1 MNKFFRLVSMFAIAG
16 VTFAYTSCTDYSED
30 INKVDNRVD
39 NVEGRLTTVEG
50 QVKNLETTT
59 TQLKDA
65 QAKTAAAVTTLET
78 TLKELQTKHDKDIK
92 DLQKAYADADAALKT
107 EIQGKIDAL
116 EKAHNDEVKK
126 INAAIK
132 ALQDDVTALQE
143 KAAAVEA
150 LLPTLATKK
159 ELEEASKKTAD
170 AIAEVNKTIGALQG
184 DLEIAQ
190 KNITALQ
197 GKVTTLEEDV
207 AGLKTAVENAQK
219 AADDAQTAA
228 DKAQDTADKALGEI
242 DALKKA
248 LGAYAKEGAL
258 ESKIAALEKMDS
270 TLQADK
276 FDTEKFG
283 TYFAKELK
291 DVIGAYA
298 EKGALE
304 AKLDALDGKDEDLQD
319 QINKLDA
326 KVEQYNTAL
335 NERITELDEKVE
347 QYNTELNA
355 RIDAVLG
362 IIAGRLSSIAFIPQ
376 YYVDGVPAI
385 LFETIA
391 YDPMDGDKAGE
402 DKAPVYHACSTSV
415 GNHQV
420 RNTSYYA
427 NLYSSFTSA
436 AATAKYRLNPRSIDF
451 ASYVG
456 GFSFVGEKADYV
468 HTRAVAPAAPVSI
481 YGTPTCDPETGY
493 ASFTVVKNEKI
504 NTDTNY
510 DKNLDVIALK
520 AVLPETVLTDK
531 EIAEK
536 APVEVYSEYVHV
548 NEVAITASD
557 VRIADD
563 AKLQNKDIA
572 TGYAYAGGEATL
584 DNKHEYKIK
593 VSDAQAQAPVYKMP
607 YNKPFD
613 LSKLVNTCVNVEV
626 DDHCDFTSIDHK
638 VLDLNKYGLHYR
650 YSVAKTEYKLDG
662 DQTQTD
668 QQTIIKNVNDEEYS
682 TDGLFEVITRESNP
696 GVGYNQEAIGRT
708 PIVRIDL
715 MHGDEIVTHAFVKL
729 LITVV
734 KSDVDFTV
742 EAEETTKEL
751 ICDLKVN
758 RVIGVEIL
766 REAVYGRL
774 NINHV
779 EFWNNYTEY
788 DEQGKLNAYVKKD
801 CKVVDF
807 PVPYLR
813 DGDAG
818 DGKLTKDVV
827 WDFGYDDIVNLGLIG
842 DGKFEGYLVLTN
854 KIDAASALPTHITFH
869 FVVYITLQDP
879 NIDPQPKPIY
889 WEKDKDGKP
898 YAIYANVNWP
908 TSVDDVAENCWFNTP
923 IQYQP
928 WLTPGLDP
936 TKVAD
941 PYCHQETSFAITSLS
956 IYKGQKDVKYTGEE
970 MGIKLTTFKYETGAE
985 ELSIALD
992 KTNADIK
999 EALNTNNLYATVTW
1013 TAIAETGDTKVLKTF
1028 LVHFIRP
1035 LTLNMPEN
1043 QSVKDAVTGGDVIEF
1058 DHKGLLVDWR
1068 GELVYGPT
1076 TKDVTLTDYFWKK
1089 TCNGHSVVLP
1099 GHYEVLSQA
1108 YFKLYADKVEV
1119 PATEA
1124 YYSYSYQL
1132 LEDAAV
1138 WEWFKNAPSFDG
1150 NQIQTEVDWRGRV
1163 YYEDL
1168 SGKKHYRP
1176 ELNMVAKEVITGN
1189 GKTLNEA
1196 KANARK
1202 QVEALD
1208 IMEEYGPMGKHYF
1221 HYLDAASNYS
1231 CGRSSTDLGGKL
1243 EKAGTA
1249 GYVYYVYTLDY
1260 RPAELRWIEPSIY
1273 TPEEG
1278 AMCNPKPGMNDPAIT
1293 EVGGIEKLTEGF
1305 TVGCWTWT
1313 RFEKP
1318 DTVTEAGQY
1327 WDFYGPMPQDGL
1339 VSLDLEGVK
1348 TSLKDGK
1355 HVDGHQT
1362 GVLPSGVTLRQ
1373 IGNAL
1378 RYENVQS
1385 PITEAYYLYIP
1396 ASWTYGWGTLKATYV
1411 VKVNPTI

>member
-1 MNKFFRLVSMFAIAG
+1 MFAIAG

-132 ALQDDVTALQE
+132 ALQDDVKALQD
-143 KAAAVEA
+143 KASAVEA

-197 GKVTTLEEDV
+197 GKVTTLEGDV

-801 CKVVDF
+801 RKVVDF